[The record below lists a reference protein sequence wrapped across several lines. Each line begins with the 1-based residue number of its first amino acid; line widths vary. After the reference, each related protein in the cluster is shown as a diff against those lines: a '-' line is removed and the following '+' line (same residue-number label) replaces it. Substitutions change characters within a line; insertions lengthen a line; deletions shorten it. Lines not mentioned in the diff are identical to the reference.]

1 MGQYNSAIITNNG
14 LALVASAISGGGT
27 INFTAVKTSSY
38 AYPTGTNIAGLTDLQ
53 DIVQT
58 VEPYSAEVFNETMLQ
73 VSALFDNDEVA
84 TAYYINTIGL
94 YAKIGSG
101 DPVLFSV
108 CQAVTPDQMPQHSDV
123 SPSSFI
129 YNIQTTVQQ
138 ASQISVSTN
147 PAGTATQQDILRLEE
162 EKVDIDGGPVENTV
176 VTFDDSGEVEGISTF
191 QDFLD
196 TIVSGIKIG
205 TFFKNFVAG
214 AKFILHTGSIINNL
228 TTNDPEK
235 VLSAAMGKSLQDQ
248 LTQLN
253 SDLDFSVKT
262 LSQTANVAQGTFTGQ
277 KFVSSPIMGTIIA
290 SFNSVPINQISFLN
304 VGGGKGLAFCTTT
317 QNVFNLQE
325 DSGVNQSRH
334 FYICATRGQILPNG
348 DTWGTTVYAYWDG
361 SKTVFYCINSTNY
374 WESLDDLWQVQA
386 GISGSFFLTD

>member
-27 INFTAVKTSSY
+27 IDFTAVKTSSY
-38 AYPTGTNIAGLTDLQ
+38 AYPAGTNIAGLTDLQ

-73 VSALFDNDEVA
+73 VSALFDNDEVVA
-84 TAYYINTIGL
+84 AYYINTIGL
-94 YAKIGSG
+94 YAKIGG
-101 DPVLFSV
+101 GNPVLFSV

-162 EKVDIDGGPVENTV
+162 EKVDINGGPVENTV
-176 VTFDDSGEVEGISTF
+176 ATFDDSGEVEGISTF

-196 TIVSGIKIG
+196 TVVSGIKIG

-228 TTNDPEK
+228 TTNDPKK

-253 SDLDFSVKT
+253 SDLDS
-262 LSQTANVAQGTFTGQ
+262 LWALDGL
-277 KFVSSPIMGTIIA
+277 P
-290 SFNSVPINQISFLN
+290 
-304 VGGGKGLAFCTTT
+304 GLADGKYWQPANGIHFARWRAETTNTPYTQGLTTT
-317 QNVFNLQE
+317 
-325 DSGVNQSRH
+325 SAGVQIGGRVSENNQFWIS
-334 FYICATRGQILPNG
+334 IDARGLMYRSYYQR
-348 DTWGTTVYAYWDG
+348 
-361 SKTVFYCINSTNY
+361 STDAWTN
-374 WESLDDLWQVQA
+374 WEA
-386 GISGSFFLTD
+386 M

>member
-1 MGQYNSAIITNNG
+1 MGQYNSAIITNSG

-27 INFTAVKTSSY
+27 IDFTAVKTSSY
-38 AYPTGTNIAGLTDLQ
+38 AYPEGTNIAGLTDLQ

-84 TAYYINTIGL
+84 SAYYINTIGL

-101 DPVLFSV
+101 NPVLFSV
-108 CQAVTPDQMPQHSDV
+108 CQAATPDQMPQHSDV

-162 EKVDIDGGPVENTV
+162 EKVDKDGGPVENTV

-191 QDFLD
+191 QNFLD
-196 TIVSGIKIG
+196 TVVSGIKIG

-228 TTNDPEK
+228 TTDDSEK
-235 VLSAAMGKSLQDQ
+235 VLSAAMGKNLQDQ
-248 LTQLN
+248 ITQLN
-253 SDLDFSVKT
+253 SDLGYSIYYPPQPTVD
-262 LSQTANVAQGTFTGQ
+262 GITFTQWGA
-277 KFVSSPIMGTIIA
+277 FVEKYGKIVILSFNVKGTI
-290 SFNSVPINQISFLN
+290 SKMETGFPLFTLN
-304 VGGGKGLAFCTTT
+304 EGYTPKHFI
-317 QNVFNLQE
+317 
-325 DSGVNQSRH
+325 GVNYVTQYLGVPMLLS
-334 FYICATRGQILPNG
+334 IENTGEVSL
-348 DTWGTTVYAYWDG
+348 YAFG
-361 SKTVFYCINSTNY
+361 
-374 WESLDDLWQVQA
+374 ESEFED
-386 GISGSFFLTD
+386 FFLRQCVAFITA